1 MENRKGNEIFLGVV
15 GVATLLVAIIGA
27 TFAYFSASAQSGNEA
42 IKVESAELQ
51 LGYADDPDDLST
63 DLIPAADDLALFA
76 GTNADWIAKKEFTY
90 TNEDN
95 ETVTYNG
102 KGLCKDDYNNDIC
115 GIYTFTIGNP
125 NFNTAMDIQAYITST
140 KNEFEN
146 IYFAIYD
153 ENNAQVVAPTKFPVT
168 GETYGDD
175 EDETALAGLSQK
187 LYGSAQDVGED
198 GNAIA
203 TFDAKN
209 PTTYTRVDATGAKI
223 EDTVLVA
230 ANRRTYKMVIWI
242 RETGNDQTEKDSG
255 MILTAAIKIET
266 TAGEGVT
273 GVIAAA
279 DAA

>member
-1 MENRKGNEIFLGVV
+1 MENRRGNEIFLGVI

-42 IKVESAELQ
+42 ITTESAELA
-51 LGYADDPDDLST
+51 LGYDDDPSELST
-63 DLIPAADDLALFA
+63 DLIPAADNLALFA
-76 GTNADWIAKKEFTY
+76 GTNADWIAKNEFTY
-90 TNEDN
+90 TDEDG
-95 ETVTYNG
+95 ETQTYNG

-125 NFNTAMDIQAYITST
+125 NYNTAMDIQAYITST
-140 KNEFEN
+140 KNEFSN

-153 ENNAQVVAPTKFPVT
+153 EENTQVVAPTIFPET

-175 EDETALAGLSQK
+175 EGETALAGLTQK
-187 LYGSAQDVGED
+187 LYGSAKDVGED
-198 GNAIA
+198 GNPIA
-203 TFDAKN
+203 SFDPLK
-209 PTTYTRVDATGAKI
+209 PTTYTRVDANGNTIDEDVKI
-223 EDTVLVA
+223 A
-230 ANRRTYKMVIWI
+230 ANRRTYKMVIWVH
-242 RETGNDQTEKDSG
+242 EMGTDQTDDDSG
-255 MILTAAIKIET
+255 KILTASIRIET